1 MNKIINKESFSILSD
16 NIDVKE
22 INHKIDIF

>member
-16 NIDVKE
+16 NIDLKE